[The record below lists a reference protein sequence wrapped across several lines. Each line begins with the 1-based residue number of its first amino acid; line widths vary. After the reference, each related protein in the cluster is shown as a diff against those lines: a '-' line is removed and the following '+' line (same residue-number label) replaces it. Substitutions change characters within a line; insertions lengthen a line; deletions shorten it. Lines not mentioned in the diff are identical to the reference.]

1 MSAALNVQ
9 PSENT
14 QRMESLRA
22 LITER
27 YGTARPRHS
36 RTLLR
41 TGISKWDSVTGGIGQ
56 SATTEICG
64 SSRNCALLLDAILQ
78 SASSQ
83 GVLSAIIDGG
93 NSFEPGDYNA
103 ISRGGMLWVST
114 HTPKSALQ
122 ATDLLLRDGNL
133 PLIALDLHGFGPS
146 HLSKIPVSTWH
157 RFARLLE
164 QNNSALLVFNPQ
176 PLVEGCQ
183 TRVTSQSKW
192 SVKELDARRSQL
204 IESLPLQI
212 FRRNTHTLRLV

>member
-1 MSAALNVQ
+1 MSVALNLH
-9 PSENT
+9 SAETT
-14 QRMESLRA
+14 QRIESLRA

-41 TGISKWDSVTGGIGQ
+41 TGIYKWDSVTGGIKQ

-64 SSRNCALLLDAILQ
+64 SSGNCALLLDAILR

-93 NSFEPGDYNA
+93 NSFEPVDYNA
-103 ISRGGMLWVST
+103 TSRGGMLWVST
-114 HTPKSALQ
+114 HNPKSAIQ
-122 ATDLLLRDGNL
+122 ATDILLRDGNL
-133 PLIALDLHGFGPS
+133 PLIALDLHGFGHR
-146 HLSKIPVSTWH
+146 HLSKIPSSTWH
-157 RFARLLE
+157 RFGRLLE
-164 QNNSALLVFNPQ
+164 QNNCALLVFNLQ
-176 PLVEGCQ
+176 PIVEGCQ

-192 SVKELDARRSQL
+192 SVKELDASRSQL

-212 FRRNTHTLRLV
+212 FRRNTHTLRVV